1 MKRIEVRTQNELD
14 DALAKLTDGE
24 FIVCIGDGHFT
35 IWGSATVE
43 ASGSATVEASGS
55 ATVRAWGSATVWA
68 RDSTTVRAWGSTTVR
83 AWGSATVWASD
94 SATVRAW
101 GSATVEASQ
110 WVAVH
115 KMAPTAVIRGG
126 VVIVSQI
133 RDSEIIANELAKCV
147 QLCHPPRLD
156 SAQVWLDYHG
166 VEVKRGIVT
175 LYKAV
180 DEGWHA
186 SHALPGGGLPDYS
199 PGSKPVAPDFDAAP
213 RDCGKGLHG
222 CAHPSA
228 ALAYHNGPKF
238 VAIPVRVKDLGAPDP
253 DGDTGKIRFRCA
265 CKPVYEVD
273 ISGEAV
279 T

>member
-1 MKRIEVRTQNELD
+1 MKRIGVRTQKELD
-14 DALAKLTDGE
+14 DALAKLTADE
-24 FIVCIGDGHFT
+24 FVVCIGDGHFT
-35 IWGSATVE
+35 ISGSTTVE
-43 ASGSATVEASGS
+43 ASGSV
-55 ATVRAWGSATVWA
+55 
-68 RDSTTVRAWGSTTVR
+68 TVRAWGST
-83 AWGSATVWASD
+83 
-94 SATVRAW
+94 
-101 GSATVEASQ
+101 TVEASQ

-126 VVIVSQI
+126 VVI
-133 RDSEIIANELAKCV
+133 D
-147 QLCHPPRLD
+147 PPRLD
-156 SAQVWLDYHG
+156 SAQVWLDYHD